1 MKLQARLSEAES
13 TIGNLQLKLT
23 QIEKS
28 KAKAQSEVD
37 DMAVNLDQAQVLHN
51 TMEKRAKQ
59 YDKVVGEW
67 KTKVDS
73 LSKDLDVAQK
83 DCRNASAE
91 LFRIKAAYDE
101 TILQLDEVRR
111 ENKILSNEIK
121 DIMDQISEGGRSIH
135 EIDKVRKRLEA
146 EKMELQA
153 ALEEAE
159 GTLEQEENKVLRITL
174 ELTQVRQEI
183 ERRIA
188 EKEDEFV
195 MIRKN
200 QTKAME
206 SMQSTLEV
214 ETKAKTEALRMKKKL
229 ETDVGDLET
238 ALEHANAANVETQ
251 KTIQKY
257 SVQVRDV
264 QAKYDEEARAKA
276 LAQDALVNAERK
288 CNANKNALE
297 EARTLLEQSDRNR
310 RTIEQELSDAN
321 ELLSEAV
328 VANQAITAAKRKLE
342 QEMSTLSAD
351 MDEMASEA
359 ALCEEKAQRAMVDA
373 ARLAEELRAE
383 QDVSMLYERDRKLL
397 ESQVKDLASRCDDA
411 ETNALKGGKKAVVK
425 METRIRE
432 LESEMDAES
441 RRCSDGAKNLRKSE
455 RRVKELTFQQ
465 EEDRKNHER
474 MQALVDQLQG
484 KIKSYKK
491 QIEEAEEIAALNLA
505 KYRQTA
511 GSVSVAVERADLN
524 EQSAARYRTRARS
537 SSIGPA

>member
-1 MKLQARLSEAES
+1 
-13 TIGNLQLKLT
+13 
-23 QIEKS
+23 
-28 KAKAQSEVD
+28 
-37 DMAVNLDQAQVLHN
+37 
-51 TMEKRAKQ
+51 
-59 YDKVVGEW
+59 
-67 KTKVDS
+67 
-73 LSKDLDVAQK
+73 
-83 DCRNASAE
+83 
-91 LFRIKAAYDE
+91 
-101 TILQLDEVRR
+101 
-111 ENKILSNEIK
+111 
-121 DIMDQISEGGRSIH
+121 
-135 EIDKVRKRLEA
+135 
-146 EKMELQA
+146 MELQV

-159 GTLEQEENKVLRITL
+159 GTLEQEENKVLRSQL
-174 ELTQVRQEI
+174 ELSQMKQEI
-183 ERRIA
+183 ERRIQQ
-188 EKEDEFV
+188 KEDEFM

-264 QAKYDEEARAKA
+264 QAKYDEEARAKT

-383 QDVSMLYERDRKLL
+383 QD
-397 ESQVKDLASRCDDA
+397 
-411 ETNALKGGKKAVVK
+411 
-425 METRIRE
+425 
-432 LESEMDAES
+432 
-441 RRCSDGAKNLRKSE
+441 
-455 RRVKELTFQQ
+455 
-465 EEDRKNHER
+465 
-474 MQALVDQLQG
+474 
-484 KIKSYKK
+484 
-491 QIEEAEEIAALNLA
+491 
-505 KYRQTA
+505 
-511 GSVSVAVERADLN
+511 
-524 EQSAARYRTRARS
+524 
-537 SSIGPA
+537 